1 MPSYEYIH
9 PDTGKTLEVVQGMK
23 EDHVY
28 IDEHGIEWKR
38 VFNLPNAA
46 IDTDVDPFSE
56 QAFVKYTAKKGMTAG
71 EMMDLSKGLSE
82 KREKSS
88 KGGIDPVK
96 QKSVTK
102 YEKKTGKPHPNKN
115 K

>member
-1 MPSYEYIH
+1 MPTYEYIH

-28 IDEHGIEWKR
+28 IDEKGIEWER
-38 VFNLPNAA
+38 VFTSPNTA
-46 IDTDVDPFSE
+46 IDADVNPFSE
-56 QAFVKYTAKKGMTAG
+56 QDFVKYTAKKGMSQG
-71 EMMDLSKGLSE
+71 EMTDLSKELSG
-82 KREKSS
+82 KREQKS

-96 QKSVTK
+96 QKAVVK